1 MKTFARFLLCLLM
14 SGACARAENDMS
26 ADLSSSGN
34 SRGRGVGYY
43 QTGSGGPV
51 VVFENGLGGSWGVWK
66 FVQEDVRQYA
76 ETFAYNRAGYKGTPQ
91 PDGARSASA
100 IASELRTLLAERR
113 LQPPYVL
120 VGHSL
125 GGLFVQYYAR
135 NFPEEVAGLVL
146 VDSSHW
152 DQTAR
157 MPRTGR
163 SAIVSAVMTWILV
176 WGAPADEAD
185 AFEITQREVRESP
198 PLRPM
203 PFTVLTAGLQGEV
216 WKDLQREL
224 AGQLP
229 DAKHTIVEGSGH
241 VMQQDQPERI
251 AAAVRDMLVLLRG
264 K

>member
-1 MKTFARFLLCLLM
+1 MKSLARFLICLLV
-14 SGACARAENDMS
+14 SSACARAENDNS
-26 ADLSSSGN
+26 AEHASPDN
-34 SRGRGVGYY
+34 RQVRGARYY
-43 QTGSGGPV
+43 QAGSGGPV
-51 VVFENGLGGSWGVWK
+51 VVFENGLGGSWGAWK
-66 FVQEDVRQYA
+66 LVQAGLSQHT

-100 IASELRTLLAERR
+100 VVGELRALLAERG
-113 LQPPYVL
+113 LQAPYVL

-135 NFPEEVAGLVL
+135 NFPDEVAGLVL

-157 MPRTGR
+157 MPRPALAG
-163 SAIVSAVMTWILV
+163 IVSAVMTWILV
-176 WGAPADEAD
+176 WGAPADEAG

-203 PFTVLTAGLQGEV
+203 PLTVLTAGLQDEL

-224 AGQLP
+224 ADQLP
-229 DAKHTIVEGSGH
+229 GAKHTIVAGSGH
-241 VMQQDQPERI
+241 VMQQDQPEAI
-251 AAAVRDMLVLLRG
+251 AAAVHDMLVLLRG